1 MDYLDKECM
10 LLTDE
15 YPIHNIS
22 SDLIESEFGIF
33 KADVSSNKING
44 FTVSV
49 LYIPIRA
56 KLGALEN
63 ARKINVG
70 EIMKRQAV
78 GNVKLWKEKSLRK
91 NPMIKRRNI
100 LCA

>member
-1 MDYLDKECM
+1 M

-33 KADVSSNKING
+33 KADVPSNKING

-70 EIMKRQAV
+70 EIMKRRAV